1 MSGRRR
7 FERVRITYVH
17 GPSNA
22 PTFTQERDLGRVNV
36 NATGDELFADV
47 FDEVY
52 NYHVCLVARGGG
64 VPDLELRVT
73 RDTNLLRVLEM
84 HSLHG
89 DVEVRAIHDTRRVC
103 VYGTANDFRTDEK
116 NAKYWQ
122 HAERVCVHVPVGEVL
137 KPVFDQYKHVSVKH
151 RVPFGVLEHTL
162 AKHTTL
168 KTVIEE
174 LGLHEGDI
182 EVYAKNQ

>member
-7 FERVRITYVH
+7 FERVRITYLH
-17 GPSNA
+17 GPTNE
-22 PTFTQERDLGRVNV
+22 PTFLQELDMGRVNV
-36 NATGDELFADV
+36 NATCDELFAHI
-47 FDEVY
+47 FEE
-52 NYHVCLVARGGG
+52 NYYVCLVARGGRG
-64 VPDLELRVT
+64 VPDFEVRVKE
-73 RDTNLLRVLEM
+73 DTNLLSVLEK
-84 HSLHG
+84 HSLYG
-89 DVEVRAIHDTRRVC
+89 DVEVRAIKDTRPVC

-122 HAERVCVHVPVGEVL
+122 HVERVCVHVPVGEVL

-151 RVPFGVLEHTL
+151 RVPFGVLECTL

-168 KTVIEE
+168 KTVIEQ

-182 EVYAKNQ
+182 EVYAKNP